1 MQNAP
6 LGGALA
12 QTGQVDSSV
21 SDPAVTTVDLA
32 RRWRQLRLGCPVGC
46 PLDHHECG
54 IGEPVH
60 PSCHACGALSM
71 TERESLETCWSV
83 CRMRQ
88 VA

>member
-6 LGGALA
+6 QGGALA

-21 SDPAVTTVDLA
+21 PDTPVTTAVPVP
-32 RRWRQLRLGCPVGC
+32 RWGGCPAGC
-46 PLDHHECG
+46 PPGYHECG

-60 PSCHACGALSM
+60 LSCHACGALSM